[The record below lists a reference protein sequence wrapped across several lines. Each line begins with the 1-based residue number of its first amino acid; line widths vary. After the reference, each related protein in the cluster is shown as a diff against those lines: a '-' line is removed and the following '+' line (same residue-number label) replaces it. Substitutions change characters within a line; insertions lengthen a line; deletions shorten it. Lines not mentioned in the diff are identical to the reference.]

1 MNLISIPAFQD
12 NYIWLLANPQKHCI
26 IVDPGESAPVL
37 AALSHGQYTP
47 QAILLTH
54 HHHDHVGGVA
64 DLRHHFPDIPVYGP
78 QETANKG
85 ATIIVNGGDNLTID
99 DQNYHVFAVPGH
111 TLGHIAY
118 YSKPYL
124 FCGYTLFSAGCGRL
138 FEGTPEQMYT
148 SIQQLA
154 QLPDETLICS
164 AHEYTLANL
173 KFARSILP
181 SDQEIATYQQEIMQ
195 LRAKNLPSLPVKL
208 HLERKI
214 NVFLRCNDIDLQR
227 EIGVSSPPSSLASVF
242 SELRARKDRF

>member
-1 MNLISIPAFQD
+1 MNLISIPALQD
-12 NYIWLLANPQKHCI
+12 NYIWLLTDSQKQCV

-37 AALSHGQYTP
+37 STLIQGQYRP

-54 HHHDHVGGVA
+54 HHNDHVGGVA
-64 DLRHHFPDIPVYGP
+64 NLCRHFPEIPVYGP

-85 ATIIVNGGDNLTID
+85 ATVIVTEGDDLTIKG
-99 DQNYHVFAVPGH
+99 QKYIIIAVPGH

-124 FCGYTLFSAGCGRL
+124 FCGDTLFSAGCGRL
-138 FEGTPEQMYT
+138 FEGTPEQMYA

-154 QLPDETLICS
+154 QLPDDTLICS
-164 AHEYTLANL
+164 AHEYTLSNL

-181 SDQEIATYQQEIMQ
+181 ADQDIARYQQKIEQ
-195 LRAKNLPSLPVKL
+195 LRAKNQPSLPVKL
-208 HLERKI
+208 QSERKI

-227 EIGVSSPPSSLASVF
+227 KIGVISPPESLASVF
-242 SELRARKDRF
+242 SELRAKKDIF